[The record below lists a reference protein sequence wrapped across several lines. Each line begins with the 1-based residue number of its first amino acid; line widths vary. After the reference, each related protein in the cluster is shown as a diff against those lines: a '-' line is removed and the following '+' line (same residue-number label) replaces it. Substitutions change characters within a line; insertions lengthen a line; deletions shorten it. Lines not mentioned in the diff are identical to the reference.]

1 MIGEPF
7 QGHQIIIILNFVAR
21 PGLAPDHPVMN
32 KYNISLISY
41 LNSRPFL
48 YGLENSPIRDEINIS
63 LDIPSKTAEKMATG
77 QVDIGLVPVGALTGM
92 KNYRIIGDF
101 CIGAEGPVRTVVLA
115 GCVPIEEIGTVLLDY
130 QSKSSVLLTRILAR
144 HFWKKEFRWLG
155 SEPGFEKTAISGSTA
170 GVVIG
175 DRVFGIEKKYPQIV
189 DLATEWNDF
198 TGLPFVFA
206 VWISMHPLP
215 ARFLNRFNQAV
226 SFGIESVPE
235 VEKLMQPSYPDVDIY
250 DYFTRNIN
258 YMLDERKRRGMH
270 RFLQLAEQL
279 DEG

>member
-1 MIGEPF
+1 MK
-7 QGHQIIIILNFVAR
+7 
-21 PGLAPDHPVMN
+21 

-48 YGLENSPIRDEINIS
+48 YGLENSPVRDEINIS
-63 LDIPSKTAEKMATG
+63 LDIPSKTAEKITTG
-77 QVDIGLVPVGALTGM
+77 QVDVGLVPVGALAGM

-115 GCVPIEEIGTVLLDY
+115 GCVPIEEIRTVLLDY

-144 HFWKKEFRWLG
+144 HHWKKEFRWENSG
-155 SEPGFEKTAISGSTA
+155 PGFEKTAISGTTA

-175 DRVFGIEKKYPQIV
+175 DRVFGIEKRYPRIV
-189 DLATEWNDF
+189 DLASEWNDY

-206 VWISMHPLP
+206 VWVTMRPLP
-215 ARFLNRFNQAV
+215 PDFLDLFNQSV
-226 SFGIESVPE
+226 SFGIGSVPE
-235 VEKLMQPSYPDVDIY
+235 VEKLMQPFYPDVDIY

-258 YMLDERKRRGMH
+258 YVLDERKKEGMH

-279 DEG
+279 E

>member
-1 MIGEPF
+1 M
-7 QGHQIIIILNFVAR
+7 
-21 PGLAPDHPVMN
+21 PDHPFMN
-32 KYNISLISY
+32 KYSISLISY

-48 YGLENSPIRDEINIS
+48 YGLENSSIRDEISIS
-63 LDIPSKTAEKMATG
+63 LDIPSITAEKMATG
-77 QVDIGLVPVGALTGM
+77 QVDIGLVPVGALISM

-144 HFWKKEFRWLG
+144 YYWKKEFRWEE
-155 SEPGFEKTAISGSTA
+155 STPGFEKTAISGTTA

-175 DRVFGIEKKYPQIV
+175 DRVFGIEKQYGRIV
-189 DLATEWNDF
+189 DLASEWNNF

-206 VWISMHPLP
+206 VWVSLHPIP
-215 ARFLNRFNQAV
+215 PDFLDRFNQAV

-235 VEKLMQPSYPDVDIY
+235 VEKLMQPFYPDVDIY

-258 YMLDERKRRGMH
+258 YVLDDRKRDGMH
-270 RFLQLAEQL
+270 RFLHLAEQL
-279 DEG
+279 DRGDEKLL